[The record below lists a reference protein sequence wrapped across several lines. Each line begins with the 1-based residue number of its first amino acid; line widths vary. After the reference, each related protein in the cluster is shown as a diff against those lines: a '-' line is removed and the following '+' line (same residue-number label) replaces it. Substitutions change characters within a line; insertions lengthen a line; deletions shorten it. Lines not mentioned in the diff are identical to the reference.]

1 KIYYYTVRALNG
13 DRISP
18 SFDASK
24 SITYKKPSTQVP
36 QTTFSKTSGNVT
48 FKVQYPENITC
59 GAPTTFKLSSEGT
72 TDKVQYALYSLTTED
87 GTIVYDTSY
96 GSNGKFFRKIAL
108 ISHFMLL
115 EHTIFVLQSWIQE
128 CLRMCG
134 LTQVYMA

>member
-1 KIYYYTVRALNG
+1 M
-13 DRISP
+13 
-18 SFDASK
+18 
-24 SITYKKPSTQVP
+24 
-36 QTTFSKTSGNVT
+36 T

-59 GAPTTFKLSSEGT
+59 GMPTTFKLSSEGT

-115 EHTIFVLQSWIQE
+115 EHTIFVLQSWIQG
-128 CLRMCG
+128 CSACM
-134 LTQVYMA
+134 V